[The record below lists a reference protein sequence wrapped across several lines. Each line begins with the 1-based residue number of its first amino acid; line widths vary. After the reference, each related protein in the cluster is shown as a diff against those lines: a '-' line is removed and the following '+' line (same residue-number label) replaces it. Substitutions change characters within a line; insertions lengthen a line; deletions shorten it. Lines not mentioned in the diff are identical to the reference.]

1 MRPTSANLAMRDSA
15 LAAFVGGLP
24 GADFGNEFA
33 GGFGDETPTHANMA
47 LAFNEKMATRARTR
61 LLRPNEDSQVKV
73 QRYCFAINQDVTIG
87 TAVALRMTG
96 NPETE
101 FRPQR
106 ITVNTPSVGFIT
118 LSNMKVANVG
128 ILVGGVVDAFDFSA
142 IGVGQ
147 SLDVPTLSP
156 ANAAKIDG
164 DYTGTVPL
172 PLVLG
177 DAFKVSASFKGPAN
191 LAG

>member
-1 MRPTSANLAMRDSA
+1 M
-15 LAAFVGGLP
+15 P
-24 GADFGNEFA
+24 GADFGNEF
-33 GGFGDETPTHANMA
+33 GGRFGDEVPNASNMA
-47 LAFNEKMATRARTR
+47 LAFNEKMATRARER
-61 LLRPNEDSQVKV
+61 ILRPNEDSQAKI
-73 QRYCFAINQDVTIG
+73 QRYCFAINQTFTVG
-87 TAVALRMTG
+87 TAVALIMTG

-106 ITVNTPSVGFIT
+106 ITSNVPSVGFCT
-118 LSNMKVANVG
+118 YNSMKVANVG
-128 ILVGGVVDAFDFSA
+128 ILVGGIVDAFDFAS

-156 ANAAKIDG
+156 ANAAKVNG
-164 DYTGTVPL
+164 NYTGTVPL

-177 DAFKVSASFKGPAN
+177 DAFLHSVSFKGPAN